1 MTATSSANRILP
13 RLVRIAEL
21 ARQSPGM
28 VFTTLFHHVDMD
40 WMREAYRRTRKNGA
54 VGVDGQDSQAFAADL
69 EGNLQHL
76 LDAAKSVTYR
86 APPVRR
92 VHIPK
97 GDGSQTRP
105 IGIPTFG
112 DKVLQ
117 RAVAMLL
124 EAVYEQDFLACS
136 HGFRPGRSAHGALD
150 AVRDGLLSMGGAWVL
165 EVDLRKFF
173 DTLEHHHV
181 RDMLGQRVR
190 DGVVTRLIGKW
201 LNAGVMESGAV
212 THPDEGTPQGGVSS
226 PLLANL
232 YLHLAL
238 DTWFT
243 REVQPRLRGR
253 STLVRYADD
262 VVIVFKDEHDAQ
274 KVWAVL
280 PKRMARFGLTLHP
293 EKTRL
298 LWVGP
303 ERTPAGERDEEAPRI
318 FDFLG
323 FTVFWGRT
331 FSGRPTVRT
340 QTRAKSLTKALG
352 AIRDYCRRHL
362 HDALAEQHQSLSQKV
377 RGHYGYFGRPG
388 NSQALSRFLWE
399 VRRIWRRGL
408 SRRSA
413 AGVLSWEHMHALEKR
428 LALPVP
434 RITQRRVTERVRALM
449 SRVREIRTHGLKGG
463 SALSPG
469 STTP

>member
-1 MTATSSANRILP
+1 MTATSSADRISTKLA
-13 RLVRIAEL
+13 RIAEL
-21 ARQSPGM
+21 ARQGPGM

-40 WMREAYRRTRKNGA
+40 WMREAHRRTRKDGA
-54 VGVDGQDSQAFAADL
+54 VGVDGQDAAAFAVDL
-69 EGNLQHL
+69 EGNLQRL
-76 LDAAKSVTYR
+76 LDAAKSGTYR

-124 EAVYEQDFLACS
+124 GAVYEQDFLDCS
-136 HGFRPGRSAHGALD
+136 YGFRPGRSAHGALD
-150 AVRDGLLSMGGAWVL
+150 AVRDGLVSTGGAWVL

-173 DTLEHHHV
+173 DTLEHHHI
-181 RDMLGQRVR
+181 REMLSQRVR

-201 LNAGVMESGAV
+201 LNAGVLESGAV
-212 THPDEGTPQGGVSS
+212 THPEEGTPQGGVVS
-226 PLLANL
+226 PLLANV
-232 YLHLAL
+232 YLHVAL
-238 DTWFT
+238 DVWFA
-243 REVQPRLRGR
+243 REVQPRLQGR
-253 STLVRYADD
+253 SSLVRYADD
-262 VVIVFKDEHDAQ
+262 FVIVFAHERDAR
-274 KVWAVL
+274 KVEAVL

-293 EKTRL
+293 EKTKL

-303 ERTPAGERDEEAPRI
+303 ERPPSNGAGEGESPRS

-331 FSGRPTVRT
+331 WRGDPTVQM
-340 QTRAKSLTKALG
+340 QTRAKSLTNALREIG
-352 AIRDYCRRHL
+352 AYCRRHL

-388 NSQALSRFLWE
+388 NSRALSRFVWE
-399 VRRIWRRGL
+399 VRRIWKKWL
-408 SRRSA
+408 SRRSSD
-413 AGVLSWEHMHALEKR
+413 GVLSWERMRAIAKR
-428 LALPVP
+428 FALPTP
-434 RITQRRVTERVRALM
+434 RITRGFT
-449 SRVREIRTHGLKGG
+449 
-463 SALSPG
+463 
-469 STTP
+469 